1 MTAKNDICL
10 ICGMGEGG
18 LAPLV
23 ASLLTPEDTWEKEK
37 AQAGLL
43 LRGAAKGGRGGEDE
57 GGDGDD

>member
-1 MTAKNDICL
+1 
-10 ICGMGEGG
+10 MGEGG